1 MRKPKPLVAKLLH
14 PDGRVIAVK
23 PKNGTD
29 FQLQELNEMV
39 GGYIE
44 IVRLPSDSD
53 AIMVINEEGK
63 LKGLPFN
70 LLATMTARLAGDH
83 IVGNALLCT
92 SDQVK

>member
-1 MRKPKPLVAKLLH
+1 MIAKLIKTNGEVV
-14 PDGRVIAVK
+14 PVT

-29 FQLQELNEMV
+29 FQIDELNEMV

-44 IVRLPSDSD
+44 IVHPPSMQG

-70 LLATMTARLAGDH
+70 LLATMTAHLAGDH
-83 IVGNALLCT
+83 IVGNVLLCHP
-92 SDQVK
+92 SQVK

>member
-1 MRKPKPLVAKLLH
+1 MIAKLIQ
-14 PDGRVIAVK
+14 PDGQVIPVE

-29 FQLQELNEMV
+29 FQIEELNEMV

-44 IVRLPSDSD
+44 IVRPPSQQG

-70 LLATMTARLAGDH
+70 LLATMTANLAGDH
-83 IVGNALLCT
+83 IVGNAVLCGP
-92 SDQVK
+92 DQVK